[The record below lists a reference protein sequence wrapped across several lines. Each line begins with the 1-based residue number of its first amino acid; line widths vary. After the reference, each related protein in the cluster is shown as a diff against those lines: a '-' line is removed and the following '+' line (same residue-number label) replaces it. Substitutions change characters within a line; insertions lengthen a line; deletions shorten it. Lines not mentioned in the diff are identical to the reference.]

1 LLSHVSINNIFSVL
15 LFSLPIFVVAI
26 NDASEKPTIVFDPCV
41 RLWVS
46 TKVGATVGT
55 VVVCFSHVCSS

>member
-1 LLSHVSINNIFSVL
+1 LLSHVSINNICSVL

-26 NDASEKPTIVFDPCV
+26 NDASEKPTIVFDPRV

-46 TKVGATVGT
+46 TKVGFTVGA
-55 VVVCFSHVCSS
+55 VVVCCSHR